1 MVENCA
7 LSAQVTLLLST
18 VLGLTINHSTF
29 ICTRYNDPLTTSV
42 AGSLKNIIMTLIGAV
57 SFGDFKYA
65 KWNVVGLGVSMA
77 GAIWYATRAAIKA
90 RAVSRKTS
98 HQHWRSG
105 SSSACCMWLLGM
117 LSTALGVLH
126 RQGREAWRSS
136 C

>member
-1 MVENCA
+1 MAETCA
-7 LSAQVTLLLST
+7 LPAQVTLLLST

-77 GAIWYATRAAIKA
+77 GAIWYATRAAIK
-90 RAVSRKTS
+90 VCCHWHDITSR
-98 HQHWRSG
+98 QR
-105 SSSACCMWLLGM
+105 SSSLSVSCMWSLGM
-117 LSTALGVLH
+117 LLAACVVLH
-126 RQGREAWRSS
+126 RQGREVWRSS
-136 C
+136 Y